1 MSILLAHTPAMRRN
15 YYGAAALAGLQALGE
30 VRLHEDDQVLEGARL
45 VAAAE
50 GVDVIV
56 ADRTVAAPGPVFA
69 ALPGL
74 SAFVRVAV
82 DISTVDVAGAS
93 AAGVLVTQA
102 SPGFVA
108 SVVELVVGMM
118 VDLARGISAA
128 TGLYQAGITPSA
140 AMGRQ
145 LAGSTVGIIGFGS
158 IGRRLAAV
166 AAALGMDVIV
176 ADPHV
181 AVAPFEAVSFEA
193 LLGRADFVVCLAVA
207 SAATEN
213 LMDAAAFGR
222 MRASAFFINVSR
234 GGLVD
239 DAALEAA
246 LREGR
251 IAGAALDVGR
261 APDQMPTPRL
271 AGLRNV
277 IATPHVGGLTP
288 PAIEAQA
295 LETVEQVRAIL
306 RGEAPKG
313 AVNAERWTR
322 RA

>member
-1 MSILLAHTPAMRRN
+1 MKILLAHTPAMRRN
-15 YYGAAALAGLQALGE
+15 YYGPAALAGLQALGE

-45 VAAAE
+45 IAAAD

-69 ALPGL
+69 ALPEL
-74 SAFVRVAV
+74 AAFVRVAV

-118 VDLARGISAA
+118 VDLARGVSRA
-128 TGLYQAGITPSA
+128 TGQYQAGITPDA
-140 AMGRQ
+140 VMGRQ
-145 LAGSTVGIIGFGS
+145 LAGSTLGIIGFGS

-166 AAALGMDVIV
+166 GAALGMDVIV
-176 ADPHV
+176 ADPFV
-181 AVAPFEAVSFEA
+181 DAAPFAKVSFET
-193 LLGRADFVVCLAVA
+193 LLERADFVVCLAVA
-207 SAATEN
+207 SPATEN
-213 LMDAAAFGR
+213 LMDAAAFAR
-222 MRASAFFINVSR
+222 MRRDGFFINVSR

-239 DAALEAA
+239 EGALEVA
-246 LREGR
+246 LREGW

-261 APDQMPTPRL
+261 AADQMPTARL
-271 AGLRNV
+271 TGMRNV
-277 IATPHVGGLTP
+277 VATPHVGGLTP

-295 LETVEQVRAIL
+295 LETVSQVGAIL
-306 RGEAPKG
+306 RGEVPVG
-313 AVNAERWTR
+313 AVNAERWSR
-322 RA
+322 RP